1 MRASPFILGQVGY
14 LGRPMFANL
23 TRFITQSPDPSGE
36 PFVAEVSVTRPVPAD
51 PKVERMILLCWIL
64 IAVKHVLV
72 IWAVQRYPVPFH
84 QLWVNFPTFLL
95 GLLATWAYYARE

>member
-1 MRASPFILGQVGY
+1 
-14 LGRPMFANL
+14 MFANL
-23 TRFITQSPDPSGE
+23 TRFITQSPDSAGD
-36 PFVAEVSVTRPVPAD
+36 PFVAEVTVTKPVPAN
-51 PKVERMILLCWIL
+51 PRLERMILLCWLL

-72 IWAVQRYPVPFH
+72 IWVVHRYPVPFH